1 MPHYRKDAVKRHS
14 KSAMHADAVKLE
26 KLRLVSQKSGG
37 IVQALETQV
46 ELGRTAVIG
55 AMKSIYCLAKQ
66 EIPNTTNYVPL
77 LNLAKSFGCEFVQHL
92 FVGRNAIYLH

>member
-1 MPHYRKDAVKRHS
+1 MPHYTNDAVKRHS
-14 KSAMHADAVKLE
+14 ESAMHAEAVKLE

-55 AMKSIYCLAKQ
+55 AMKSILA
-66 EIPNTTNYVPL
+66 
-77 LNLAKSFGCEFVQHL
+77 S
-92 FVGRNAIYLH
+92 